1 MQNEVGI
8 TALQP
13 EDIKQTNIPQGA
25 SSRKARRDEF
35 KELSPQEQE
44 QRRVQGLKKIKKD
57 MKTALPFV
65 SQGITEFALGVDLL
79 RQFGFAPDLITQEKF
94 LPSTGE
100 TIAGGIAKFKE
111 GQKLEGGTD
120 VAIGGLET
128 LSAGADA
135 IILSSVIG
143 GPLAPI
149 LLAGGVA
156 FKGLTKAGLA
166 ILKSPKGKTFFA
178 KITGNDIQNTPRKD
192 GDGTEPT
199 INVESIVAEKPE
211 DLEELG
217 NIDNVPTEFTGEL
230 STEDL
235 LSDKYKRKIIF
246 KSRLN
251 EAIDTLQQK
260 ATGKQFLQTLKK
272 RGNFSKDELKHSGLE
287 DFLNSEQNNQGSI
300 SLSDIKNYM
309 SQNTPEFVVEK
320 RTTSGTSDD
329 LVTDLDFD
337 DGEAIPFGESGDYDF
352 QIENAEEYITENS
365 PDNPLNELIYLKVLQ
380 RDGANES
387 ESNVPKGNFE
397 QFANDANLTA
407 KEITELEKKAE
418 KIIEKIP
425 SYESAIAQ
433 IDMFEPSKRQA
444 ILGRGRNQ
452 YYMDEIYGIRRKEK
466 EDLDMGE
473 ISKKYF
479 GDNAIN
485 VIENIAEK
493 TYMNN
498 PEMIYRDRTSGY
510 EIIELYGGDSYDI
523 RRPDGSLIDR
533 DVYSLNEARI
543 QATQD
548 AIERGE
554 IEYEPDDEA
563 DYAQRVG
570 RTMFD
575 RFTSKLGSQGA
586 YEEDPYYINS
596 KLSQEKSL
604 FSRED
609 GHFRQENNVG
619 HLRHSLISP
628 TSAQGK
634 GRSIF
639 LVEEFQQDPINVA
652 KRDFGGGFAPTKD
665 DIAEIQKIIG
675 EDELSVG
682 STDDAFVPA
691 LNIKDKQ
698 GNIFFFEEDVGYV
711 STRMVEGQERTY
723 TKHPKNEELLKFFKK
738 NKINPRSRVDGDLP
752 NKNDGYKFNFR
763 FGLAQAVDKNQS
775 HMHYVAGESHALAYG
790 EAKRLIGVDRVP
802 AEILKK
808 PIQRFN
814 EIVKDDPE
822 KLGNYNIPLDTRAN
836 RPYDLKEPTEN
847 TFQARLEQHDSSDED
862 FLKAVK
868 DEDVQFYEIGE
879 DTIIEGTTDDLNKI
893 LKKMYGDD
901 YEALMIEDEFQ
912 IRKVI
917 PEGQTYVNRRSQGNT
932 EKVYSVVAGRDGN
945 EIVLPFDIEEMQKNN
960 PDMASRL
967 EGYASGKTQDD
978 FFDDLMVV
986 DIKYSIQTDQDA
998 VRHLLVNKE
1007 NNDVLGSFINQPI
1020 RPNETRPVGNN
1031 DLKIL
1036 DDKANEDLPYFFK
1049 QNEVNILVRDG
1060 GDTKDVTPK
1069 NLKDFLTD
1077 EEISELKR
1085 DEAGSLSDKTNRE
1098 AYYDEFTDIDKT
1110 GDVIGGFGKKKLYN
1124 EMINKYA
1131 EKYLKK
1137 IDPDVEIYRELMEN
1151 SEGNMVPT
1159 YGFKI
1164 TDKIRK
1170 HILLEG
1176 IESFKRG
1183 GAVIFLQSKQK
1194 IKPQKK
1200 YVPTIT
1206 VKKYGS
1212 FIDKNKDPW
1221 NYIDG

>member
-13 EDIKQTNIPQGA
+13 EDIKQTNIPQGL

-65 SQGITEFALGVDLL
+65 SQGILEFAPGVDLL
-79 RQFGFAPDLITQEKF
+79 RQFGFAPDVITQEKF

-100 TIAGGIAKFKE
+100 TIAGGIAKIKE

-235 LSDKYKRKIIF
+235 LSDKYKRKTIF

-287 DFLNSEQNNQGSI
+287 DFLNLELNNQGSI

-337 DGEAIPFGESGDYDF
+337 DGEAISFGDSGDYDYHV
-352 QIENAEEYITENS
+352 ENAEEYVTENS
-365 PDNPLNELIYLKVLQ
+365 PDNPLNQLIYLKVLQ

-387 ESNVPKGNFE
+387 ESNVLKVNFE

-466 EDLDMGE
+466 EDLEMGE
-473 ISKKYF
+473 ISEKYF

-510 EIIELYGGDSYDI
+510 EIITYGGDSYDV

-548 AIERGE
+548 ALDRGE
-554 IEYEPDDEA
+554 IEYEPDDDA

-575 RFTSKLGSQGA
+575 GYTSKLGTQSA
-586 YEEDPYYINS
+586 YEEDPYYIKS
-596 KLSQEKSL
+596 KLSQEKKL
-604 FSRED
+604 FDRED

-652 KRDFGGGFAPTKD
+652 KRDFGGGFAPTKE
-665 DIAEIQKIIG
+665 DIVEIQKIVG
-675 EDELSVG
+675 DDELSVG
-682 STDDAFVPA
+682 SPNPA
-691 LNIKDKQ
+691 TSIEDKQ
-698 GNIFFFEEDVGYV
+698 GKIFTFDEDVGYV
-711 STRMVEGQERTY
+711 NTRMVEGQGTTM

-763 FGLAQAVDKNQS
+763 FGLGQAVDKNQS

-790 EAKRLIGVDRVP
+790 EAIRLTGVDRVP

-822 KLGNYNIPLDTRAN
+822 KLGNINIPLETRAN
-836 RPYDLKEPTEN
+836 RPYDLKAPTEN
-847 TFQARLEQHDSSDED
+847 TFQARLQQHDSSDED
-862 FLKAVK
+862 FLKAVE
-868 DEDVQFYEIGE
+868 DEDVQFYTIGE
-879 DTIIEGTTDDLNKI
+879 DTIIEGTTDNLDKI

-901 YEALMIEDEFQ
+901 FETFMREDEFQ

-917 PEGQTYVNRRSQGNT
+917 PEGQTSVNRRSQGNA
-932 EKVYSVVAGRDGN
+932 EKVYSAVAGRDGN

-960 PDMASRL
+960 PDMASKL
-967 EGYASGKTQDD
+967 EDYASGKTQDD
-978 FFDDLMVV
+978 FFNDLMLV
-986 DIKYSIQTDQDA
+986 DVKFGVQTDQDA

-1020 RPNETRPVGNN
+1020 RPNETRAVGSN
-1031 DLKIL
+1031 DLKIN
-1036 DDKANEDLPYFFK
+1036 DDIANEDLPYFFK
-1049 QNEVNILVRDG
+1049 QNQVNLNVRDG

-1077 EEISELKR
+1077 EEISLLKKDEVGSNEKSKR
-1085 DEAGSLSDKTNRE
+1085 DL
-1098 AYYDEFTDIDKT
+1098 YYDEFIDIDKT
-1110 GDVIGGFGKKKLYN
+1110 GEVIGGFGKKKLYN
-1124 EMINKYA
+1124 QMINKYA

-1151 SEGNMVPT
+1151 SNGKIVPT

-1212 FIDKNKDPW
+1212 FVDKNKDPW

>member
-13 EDIKQTNIPQGA
+13 EDIKQTNIPQGL

-35 KELSPQEQE
+35 KQLSPQEQE
-44 QRRVQGLKKIKKD
+44 QRRIQGLKKIKKD

-65 SQGITEFALGVDLL
+65 SQGISEFALGVDLL
-79 RQFGFAPDLITQEKF
+79 RQFGFAPDFITQEKF

-199 INVESIVAEKPE
+199 INVESIIAEKPE

-235 LSDKYKRKIIF
+235 LSDKYKRKTIF

-329 LVTDLDFD
+329 LVVNLDFD
-337 DGEAIPFGESGDYDF
+337 EGESIPFGESGDYDY
-352 QIENAEEYITENS
+352 QIESAEEFITENS
-365 PDNPLNELIYLKVLQ
+365 PDNPLNELLYFKVLQ
-380 RDGANES
+380 RDSDNELDFS
-387 ESNVPKGNFE
+387 VPKGNFE
-397 QFANDANLTA
+397 QFANNAVLTG

-425 SYESAIAQ
+425 PYESAIAQ
-433 IDMFEPSKRQA
+433 IDMFDPSKRQA
-444 ILGRGRNQ
+444 IQDRGRNQ
-452 YYMDEIYGIRRKEK
+452 YYIDAISDIRAKEK
-466 EDLDMGE
+466 EDLDKTE
-473 ISKKYF
+473 ITEKYF

-485 VIENIAEK
+485 VIENIAEG
-493 TYMNN
+493 TYGGN
-498 PEMIYRDRTSGY
+498 PEMVYTDRNTGYRILQMADNDTF
-510 EIIELYGGDSYDI
+510 IVT
-523 RRPDGSLIDR
+523 RPDGSVVDR
-533 DVYSLNEARI
+533 EVYSYGEAEVT
-543 QATQD
+543 ATQD
-548 AIERGE
+548 AFDRGE
-554 IEYEPDDEA
+554 IEYEPDDDA

-570 RTMFD
+570 RTMFEGY
-575 RFTSKLGSQGA
+575 TSKLGTQGT
-586 YEEDPYYINS
+586 YEEDPYYIYS

-604 FSRED
+604 FERED

-639 LVEEFQQDPINVA
+639 LVEEFQQDPVNVA
-652 KRDFGGGFAPTKD
+652 KRDFGGGFAPTKE
-665 DIAEIQKIIG
+665 DIAEIKKIIG
-675 EDELSVG
+675 EDELGTG
-682 STDDAFVPA
+682 SPSPA
-691 LNIKDKQ
+691 TSILDKQ
-698 GNIFFFEEDVGYV
+698 GRIFKFDEDAGYV
-711 STRMVEGQERTY
+711 FTRMIEGQGTTM

-738 NKINPRSRVDGDLP
+738 NKINPLSRVDGDLP

-763 FGLAQAVDKNQS
+763 FGLGQAVDKNQS

-790 EAKRLIGVDRVP
+790 EAIRLTGVDRVP

-822 KLGNYNIPLDTRAN
+822 KLGVIEIPLDIRAN
-836 RPYDLKEPTEN
+836 RPATGLKAPTEN
-847 TFQARLEQHDSSDED
+847 TFQARLEQQSIFNED
-862 FLKAVK
+862 FIKAVE
-868 DEDVQFYEIGE
+868 DEDVQFYTIGE
-879 DTIIEGTTDDLNKI
+879 DTIIEGTTDNLDKI

-901 YEALMIEDEFQ
+901 FETLMREDKFK

-917 PEGQTYVNRRSQGNT
+917 PEGQTRMNRRMQGDYAST
-932 EKVYSVVAGRDGN
+932 EKIYSSVAGRDGN
-945 EIVLPFDIEEMQKNN
+945 EIVLPFDIEEMQRAN

-967 EGYASGKTQDD
+967 EDYASGKTQDD
-978 FFDDLMVV
+978 FFDDLMLIDV
-986 DIKYSIQTDQDA
+986 KFGYHTDQDA
-998 VRHLLVNKE
+998 VRHFLVNKE
-1007 NNDVLGSFINQPI
+1007 NNDVLGVFINQPI
-1020 RPNETRPVGNN
+1020 RPNETRPVGSN

-1036 DDKANEDLPYFFK
+1036 DDIANEDLPYFFQ
-1049 QNEVNILVRDG
+1049 QNKVNFFVRDG
-1060 GDTKDVTPK
+1060 GDTKNVTPK

-1110 GDVIGGFGKKKLYN
+1110 GEVIGGFGKKKLYN

-1151 SEGNMVPT
+1151 SEGNMIPT

-1212 FIDKNKDPW
+1212 FVDKNKDPW